1 MCTGVIGPQR
11 EALAAGMGG
20 LWLGE
25 SHDAESIL
33 AAAPTTS
40 VVVCSGGVSPTLI
53 NSVIR
58 EERLGGREP
67 VFHPGSW
74 GIDARRVKA
83 SPVSNEAFLYVESG
97 SLSRTDLGLKR
108 IFDIVV
114 SASLLLIAAA
124 AVCRDRRAHHVPDDD
139 PDFFRQRRVGR
150 DDRGFEMLKF
160 RTMVVDAEVRLA
172 ELDLDNQRSGPLFKL
187 AVDPRVTTIG
197 RSSARRA
204 WTSCHS

>member
-1 MCTGVIGPQR
+1 MACGS
-11 EALAAGMGG
+11 A
-20 LWLGE
+20 E

-53 NSVIR
+53 NSVMR

-67 VFHPGSW
+67 LFHPGSW

-83 SPVSNEAFLYVESG
+83 SPVANEAFLYVESG

-114 SASLLLIAAA
+114 SASLLLIAAPLC
-124 AVCRDRRAHHVPDDD
+124 AVTAVLITCP
-139 PDFFRQRRVGR
+139 
-150 DDRGFEMLKF
+150 
-160 RTMVVDAEVRLA
+160 TMVPSSSV
-172 ELDLDNQRSGPLFKL
+172 SGGW
-187 AVDPRVTTIG
+187 VGTTG
-197 RSSARRA
+197 GSR
-204 WTSCHS
+204 C